1 MKKIEAIIRPEKLD
15 AVLDALENVGYSG
28 LMITEI
34 KGHGKQKGLV
44 QQWRG
49 EQYKVKL
56 IYKVKIEIIAKD
68 SEIEGIKNTIIKSA
82 KTDEMGDGKLFIY
95 AIEEAVKIRTGET
108 GEDAL

>member
-15 AVLDALENVGYSG
+15 EVLDALENVGYSG

-34 KGHGKQKGLV
+34 KGHGKQKGII

-56 IYKVKIEIIAKD
+56 LTKIKIEIIAKD
-68 SEIEGIKNTIIKSA
+68 GEVASIKENIIRSA
-82 KTDEMGDGKLFIY
+82 KTGDMGDGKIFIY
-95 AIEEAVKIRTGET
+95 CIDEAIKIRTGET
-108 GEDAL
+108 GDNAL